1 MFPWVQQNQ
10 KPLSLKTNLIE
21 NDQNTLFVCEK
32 TWNVF
37 LTKFENK
44 MKEQS
49 SINFYVNFIFLF
61 LQAFSKE
68 EKKYVLFAIL
78 Q

>member
-32 TWNVF
+32 TGNVF